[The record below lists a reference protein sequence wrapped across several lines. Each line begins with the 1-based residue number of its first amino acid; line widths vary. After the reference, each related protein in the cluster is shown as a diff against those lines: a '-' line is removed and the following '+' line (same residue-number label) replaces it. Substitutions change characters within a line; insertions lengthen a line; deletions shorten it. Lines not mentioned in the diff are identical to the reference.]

1 MEAARTAALEAFL
14 AEALG
19 ARRVAVSAV
28 KRLSGGAIQENFA
41 LDLAVEGGPRAGAHQ
56 AVLRTDAP
64 SAVAVSHG
72 RAEEFAL
79 LQLAHGLGMTVPE
92 PLALC
97 RDPAVLGAPFFVV
110 ARAGGSAD
118 ARRIVRDPAA
128 PTFGPPLA
136 RRLGEEL
143 ARLHAVRPGDPR
155 LAFLGDP
162 PADPARARVA
172 TYRAYLD
179 AMDAAEPALEW
190 ALRRLERT
198 APPPE
203 PPVLCHFD
211 FRMGNI
217 MVADGALTAIL
228 DWEFAGWGDPRED
241 LAWFCARCW
250 RFGMT
255 ARTAGG
261 IADRADLLAG
271 YNAASGRAFAPAD
284 LAYFEAL
291 GTVRWAVIALQQGH
305 RFSHGEERNL
315 ELPLTGLM
323 VPELALDLLH
333 DLAPEAANG

>member
-1 MEAARTAALEAFL
+1 MDAARTAALEAFL
-14 AEALG
+14 AGTLG
-19 ARRVAVSAV
+19 ARRVAVSGVA
-28 KRLSGGAIQENFA
+28 RLAGGAIQQNFA
-41 LDLAVEGGPRAGAHQ
+41 LDLAVEGGPREGTHR

-64 SAVAVSHG
+64 AAVAVSHG

-92 PLALC
+92 PIALC
-97 RDPAVLGAPFFVV
+97 RDPALLGAPFFVV
-110 ARAGGSAD
+110 ARVAGSAD
-118 ARRIVRDPAA
+118 ARRIVRDPAVESL
-128 PTFGPPLA
+128 GPALA
-136 RRLGEEL
+136 RRLGAEL
-143 ARLHAVRPGDPR
+143 ARLHEVRPGDPR
-155 LAFLGDP
+155 LAFLGPP
-162 PADPARARVA
+162 PADAARARIA
-172 TYRAYLD
+172 AYRSYLD

-211 FRMGNI
+211 FRMGNM
-217 MVADGALTAIL
+217 MVANGALTAIL

-255 ARTAGG
+255 ERTAGG

-271 YNAASGRAFAPAD
+271 YNDASGRAFTPGD
-284 LAYFEAL
+284 LAFFEAL

-305 RFSHGEERNL
+305 RFSHGGERNL
-315 ELPLTGLM
+315 ELPLTALM

-333 DLAPEAANG
+333 DLAPEAAGG